1 MKTINNLLKKILMA
15 VLIIAVVLTLSACG
29 GPPQDGKNHWRI
41 DEKDIMNPWWRIMPR
56 AMFGEHDDFRE
67 KDYQTPEAA
76 KILFGFT
83 NNNKICISGTVSYK
97 VVKSGERY
105 LEAPD
110 TGAFYFPDT
119 EAFAQLEQGIKPPEL
134 RLWYVYTD
142 NKGVARCYEAWIGL
156 DWYSYIHSAGPHQ
169 TLTLNIL
176 NGVNYTGFSNVDFIL
191 SSIED
196 PYAYIE

>member
-1 MKTINNLLKKILMA
+1 MKTINNLKRVLMA

-41 DEKDIMNPWWRIMPR
+41 DEKDIMNPWRRIMPR

-76 KILFGFT
+76 KILFGFA
-83 NNNKICISGTVSYK
+83 NNHNVFISGTVSYK

-134 RLWYVYTD
+134 RVWFVYTD
-142 NKGVARCYEAWIGL
+142 NQGVARCYQDWIG
-156 DWYSYIHSAGPHQ
+156 DSWHNFIYSVGPHQ
-169 TLTLNIL
+169 TLTLRIL
-176 NGVNYTGFSNVDFIL
+176 NGVNYAGFSDVDFVL
-191 SSIED
+191 SSSED
-196 PYAYIE
+196 PYIYTE